1 MAQSEHTDETGLP
14 EWIADAI
21 LLNSLKELKTQSLSL
36 FTTQWKFYL
45 AHFRDRECM
54 CSPCSPQLAYIPAE
68 VIDGEEEFSSSLF
81 CLATETK
88 NTATIHQRGACPDF
102 GSQWSFIRTSIRY
115 IRVAESNVH
124 CDDELLQRVK
134 E

>member
-36 FTTQWKFYL
+36 FTYAVEVL
-45 AHFRDRECM
+45 SHFEIENACVRLV
-54 CSPCSPQLAYIPAE
+54 PQIAYIPAE
-68 VIDGEEEFSSSLF
+68 VIDGEEESPQVCFVWPLKQRTLRLYISEERVLISDPNGPLF
-81 CLATETK
+81 GQVSDT
-88 NTATIHQRGACPDF
+88 
-102 GSQWSFIRTSIRY
+102 SQLEKVTHT
-115 IRVAESNVH
+115 VMT
-124 CDDELLQRVK
+124 ELLQRVK